1 MRTICCLLTATL
13 TVWCS
18 ASAHAADGK
27 PLQVFFL
34 TQSAGFQHSV
44 VKRPAQDKLSLA
56 EEMVTAIGKESGV
69 FETRCSKDATL
80 ITPELLKNTDVMM
93 FYSTGSILG
102 KNEPVTAK
110 TPETEWVAAKETLG
124 ITKDNWDAFDAWL
137 KSGKAMVGIH
147 SASDT
152 GANFTPY
159 QQLINGSF
167 AGHPWG
173 SGTTVTFTN
182 HEPTHPTMSMWDPE
196 FTIKEEIYQYKGYEP
211 KSVRVLMS
219 INMEKTELK
228 RPRMIP
234 VAWVRD
240 YGAGR
245 LFYTNLG
252 HNESTWNDTRFK
264 KHLLEGVKWATKITD
279 GPATPN
285 PELQT
290 KLEKEAR
297 AVGFIAGVKQL
308 AALSGKDEAALLAA
322 WTKKATGDDGK
333 ADKMYAAV
341 EAQLGSKEKD
351 KDKRKADAEKVA
363 NDILAVNV
371 EAAP

>member
-1 MRTICCLLTATL
+1 MRIVCCLLTATL
-13 TVWCS
+13 SVWCS
-18 ASAHAADGK
+18 AAATAADGK

-110 TPETEWVAAKETLG
+110 TPETEWVATKENLG

-167 AGHPWG
+167 AGHPWN

-182 HEPTHPTMSMWDPE
+182 HEPSHPTMSMWDPE

-240 YGAGR
+240 YGTGR

-252 HNESTWNDTRFK
+252 HNESTWNDARFK

-285 PELQT
+285 PELQE
-290 KLEKEAR
+290 KLEKESR

-322 WTKKATGDDGK
+322 WDKKTTGDEAK
-333 ADKMYAAV
+333 ADKMYVAI